1 MNEEEVIY
9 VLRKEEET
17 DTLTVETVEVKFPYQ
32 DDLEGFE
39 RLYGDP
45 NASLLDLQGLVQR
58 TSLKELTKAIDY
70 CSTLDAA
77 WESDRFMGMNLMTV
91 DEYRSEISRGA
102 DPTRTMLYLKENF
115 YKAIKKRVVPYAV
128 THQYGILDDDRSVLA
143 YSHRRCGWS
152 FPLFHLD
159 NDVKVCYQTNFGYG
173 RSSYFYTQ
181 IFYKGIAIL
190 PYSDWVLYR
199 YAKMIE
205 IIKYTKVHLVQNGYE
220 EWKDTLM
227 ITADIYNL
235 AARDPERFVKDYI
248 IGEVEKMVSG
258 LEDILNADQTYRIV
272 TSKHN
277 SKTQITLTGDLLVL
291 FKGEKISGAL
301 SFLDQLLKLVPVFN
315 DVVSYMQRIMN
326 CNLAIIGELQGT
338 ISRMMEEVKSLEQDI
353 ERLTLD
359 YTRLKDLH
367 EERMESKRR
376 EEKEALAGNS
386 SICDETDFGQFK
398 KVIQKIH
405 DSFDE
410 VKYEEVHKKYEEMC
424 SSRDKIKGFIQK
436 LSDYLKTIE
445 KHRGYMTEKNLTA

>member
-1 MNEEEVIY
+1 MNEEKVIY
-9 VLRKEEET
+9 VLREEEAT
-17 DTLTVETVEVKFPYQ
+17 DTMSVDTVEVEFPYQ
-32 DDLEGFE
+32 DDLESFE
-39 RLYGDP
+39 RLYMDSK
-45 NASLLDLQGLVQR
+45 ASLLDLQGFIQR
-58 TSLKELTKAIDY
+58 TSLKVLTKAIDY

-77 WESDRFMGMNLMTV
+77 WESDRFMDMNLMTD
-91 DEYRSEISRGA
+91 DEYSSKISRSA
-102 DPTRTMLYLKENF
+102 DPTGTMLCLKEDF
-115 YKAIKKRVVPYAV
+115 YEAIKNRVVPYAV
-128 THQYGILDDDRSVLA
+128 THHYGILDDDHSVLA

-152 FPLFHLD
+152 FPMFHLD
-159 NDVKVCYQTNFGYG
+159 NDVKVCYLTNFGYG

-181 IFYKGIAIL
+181 VFYKDIAIL

-199 YAKMIE
+199 YADMIE
-205 IIKYTKVHLVQNGYE
+205 IIEYTKVHLVKNGYE

-227 ITADIYNL
+227 FTADIYNL
-235 AARDPERFVKDYI
+235 AARDPERFVNDYI

-277 SKTQITLTGDLLVL
+277 PNTQITLIGDLLVL

-301 SFLDQLLKLVPVFN
+301 GFLDQLLKLVPVFN

-338 ISRMMEEVKSLEQDI
+338 ISRMKVELESLEQDI
-353 ERLTLD
+353 ERLTPD
-359 YTRLKDLH
+359 YTRLRDLH

-376 EEKEALAGNS
+376 EEEEALAGNS
-386 SICDETDFGQFK
+386 SICDEADFGQFN
-398 KVIQKIH
+398 KVMQKIH

-410 VKYEEVHKKYEEMC
+410 VKYEVMHKKYEEKC

-436 LSDYLKTIE
+436 LSYYLKTIE
-445 KHRGYMTEKNLTA
+445 KHRDYMTDKNLIA